1 MKKLTT
7 YLFGILLLFPVYM
20 SDALGLSLND
30 FRDSVYRPENL
41 PGADASGISPETKVN
56 DIVNY
61 LINLVLYASGSIAV
75 LMIVIGGVM
84 YVTSLGDSEKAEKAK
99 KIIQYALIGLFTVIL
114 AYAAVTNVIS
124 LIYRATT

>member
-1 MKKLTT
+1 MRTFAT
-7 YLFGILLLFPVYM
+7 YSLGILLLFPLYM

-30 FRDSVYRPENL
+30 FRDSVYRPSNL
-41 PGADASGISPETKVN
+41 PGADTSGVPPETKVN

-61 LINLVLYASGSIAV
+61 LINVILYASGSIAV
-75 LMIVIGGVM
+75 LMLVIGGVM
-84 YVTSLGDSEKAEKAK
+84 YVSSLGDQERAEHAK

-114 AYAAVTNVIS
+114 AYAAVTNIIS

>member
-1 MKKLTT
+1 
-7 YLFGILLLFPVYM
+7 M

-30 FRDSVYRPENL
+30 FRDSVYRPANL
-41 PGADASGISPETKVN
+41 PGADTSGIPPEAKVN

-75 LMIVIGGVM
+75 LMLVIGGVM
-84 YVTSLGDSEKAEKAK
+84 YVTSLGDQEHAEKAK